1 MIKTNYKYL
10 LFSILAIIA
19 FSFCKEK
26 KDNSQRDMSIAA
38 LGLLSGGQSTTT
50 AAQVRGSTSAVS
62 SSISS
67 SATNNQVG
75 FLASPLDIN
84 KLMAKVHEAE
94 LRERFFKNK
103 NPKSLATALAKD
115 GGAGTCDNTGCN
127 ATISG
132 TGNCTSGGTFTITS
146 LSVNFTFSGSGSTFG
161 YSATM
166 NTAANKPIVLNACA
180 SMTNDFL
187 AFPNYVSSVAT
198 GDLTFSGTTGI
209 QFNSSSTSG
218 STTTMN
224 YTVSENNTI
233 NSTGGL
239 TINGAN
245 TGAISDLKTTTN
257 LNLVSITSNVTFST
271 SGSITSFSATFNT
284 TLTGTASTVGSIGGS
299 AFSQSKTYNG
309 ETFNYSVSCTI
320 DSSVQSSSCKVN

>member
-103 NPKSLATALAKD
+103 YQWKGEK
-115 GGAGTCDNTGCN
+115 CDDR
-127 ATISG
+127 
-132 TGNCTSGGTFTITS
+132 IT
-146 LSVNFTFSGSGSTFG
+146 
-161 YSATM
+161 
-166 NTAANKPIVLNACA
+166 
-180 SMTNDFL
+180 
-187 AFPNYVSSVAT
+187 
-198 GDLTFSGTTGI
+198 
-209 QFNSSSTSG
+209 
-218 STTTMN
+218 
-224 YTVSENNTI
+224 
-233 NSTGGL
+233 
-239 TINGAN
+239 
-245 TGAISDLKTTTN
+245 
-257 LNLVSITSNVTFST
+257 
-271 SGSITSFSATFNT
+271 
-284 TLTGTASTVGSIGGS
+284 
-299 AFSQSKTYNG
+299 
-309 ETFNYSVSCTI
+309 
-320 DSSVQSSSCKVN
+320 